1 MSRCVLQVHRLV
13 VVDSERRVVGI
24 LSLSDILS
32 YLVLRPAEMFD
43 PQQSSAATQR
53 SPNRPLF
60 ALDEDPPPET
70 CVTSLL
76 QSLNPSKRAA

>member
-1 MSRCVLQVHRLV
+1 MLQVHRLV
-13 VVDSERRVVGI
+13 VVDNERRVVGI

-32 YLVLRPAEMFD
+32 YLVLRPANLYD
-43 PQQSSAATQR
+43 TTAAGTSQR

-70 CVTSLL
+70 
-76 QSLNPSKRAA
+76 